1 MRRFLA
7 ALLAI
12 FICMISALPV
22 SATAIDDDE
31 STEEA
36 STTIQTTEYPDDPT
50 RAPDLASEAA
60 IVMDAKTGAILY
72 EKNAYIPEYPASIT
86 KLMTCLLALENV
98 ALNDTVTLSYDA
110 VFGIERDSSHVGL
123 NEGEQISAES
133 CLYAIMVESANE
145 ASWAMGEHIS
155 GTIADFA
162 TLMNERALQLGCRNS
177 NFVNANG
184 LHDAAHYSCAYD
196 IALILKQCLEFP
208 MFRTLSST
216 INYEIPPTN
225 LTEEVRPLWNT
236 LKMIRPTSK
245 YYYQYIEGGKTGYT
259 TDANCT
265 LATFA
270 KKGNMELICVVMN
283 CNSRTNT
290 YSDSRALYEYC
301 FNNFSYTY
309 PLKDFSF
316 SAPQT
321 EDNVILSNFYNSV
334 SDDLLNLTIDQN
346 YCLVLN
352 NNISMDALS
361 TSIVYSEQQM
371 PGVLGHLQFSHDGKI
386 LGSTPIS
393 YKYYGDATISPDTA
407 TPVPSTEASVDNTET
422 TEAIDDTTNP
432 VASTEET
439 DNDTTDKPKKKGGIG
454 AVFKTIGIV
463 IVVLFV
469 LFTIYLNIQ
478 RYRLNLRRRR
488 RARRK
493 QQRRQSRGPKYPR
506 L

>member
-1 MRRFLA
+1 MKRFLT
-7 ALLAI
+7 LILA
-12 FICMISALPV
+12 FYICIYSVLPV
-22 SATAIDDDE
+22 DATVVNEDDT
-31 STEEA
+31 TEEA
-36 STTIQTTEYPDDPT
+36 TTIQTTEYPDEPG

-98 ALNDTVTLSYDA
+98 ALNETVTLSHDA

-155 GTIADFA
+155 GTIADFSA
-162 TLMNERALQLGCRNS
+162 LMNQRATELGCRNS

-184 LHDAAHYSCAYD
+184 LHDAAHYTCAYD
-196 IALILKQCLEFP
+196 MALILQKCLDYP

-216 INYEIPPTN
+216 VNYEIPATN
-225 LTEEVRPLWNT
+225 LTQEVRPLWST
-236 LKMIRPTSK
+236 FKMIRPTSK
-245 YYYQYIEGGKTGYT
+245 YYYQYMGGGKTGYT

-270 KKGNMELICVVMN
+270 KKGNMELICVVLN

-301 FNNFSYTY
+301 FNNFNYTY
-309 PLKDFSF
+309 PLRDFSF
-316 SAPQT
+316 SSSQSK
-321 EDNVILSNFYNSV
+321 DNVILANFYNSV
-334 SDDLLNLTIDQN
+334 SDDLLNLDVN
-346 YCLVLN
+346 KDFCLVLN
-352 NNISMDALS
+352 NNIPLENVT
-361 TSIVYSEQQM
+361 TSISYGEQTT
-371 PGVLGHLQFSHDGKI
+371 PGVLGHLQFSHEGKI
-386 LGSTPIS
+386 LGSTPIT
-393 YKYYGDATISPDTA
+393 YKYYGNSS
-407 TPVPSTEASVDNTET
+407 VSPSTDTPLPSDTESSSVAEEPSTHNDTEKPNNTE
-422 TEAIDDTTNP
+422 
-432 VASTEET
+432 
-439 DNDTTDKPKKKGGIG
+439 KPKKKGGTLS
-454 AVFKTIGIV
+454 VFKVILIIIV
-463 IVVLFV
+463 SVFV

-478 RYRLNLRRRR
+478 RYRLSLRRRQ
-488 RARRK
+488 RARRRN
-493 QQRRQSRGPKYPR
+493 QHRNRGTKYPR